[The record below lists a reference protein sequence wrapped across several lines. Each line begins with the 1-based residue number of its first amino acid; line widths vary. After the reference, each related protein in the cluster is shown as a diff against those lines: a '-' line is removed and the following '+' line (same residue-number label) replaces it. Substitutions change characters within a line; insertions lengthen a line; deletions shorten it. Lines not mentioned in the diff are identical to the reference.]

1 MSSSVGAT
9 LEAIKYTRGS
19 LEILD
24 QLLIPKS
31 FIYEVV
37 DTTEKAFHAIRDMK
51 VRGAPA
57 IAIVAVLTLAVE
69 ANQLL
74 QSNDALLADASAI
87 AKLFNEKLDR
97 LAESRPTAVNLF
109 QAVGDFK
116 NKIAQSLETNKTGT
130 EIVQLIIDEAEALMN
145 RDIEENAKISEC
157 GSDHIISTNPSSTT
171 LKVLT
176 HCNTGALATMK
187 YGTALGV
194 IRFLQKKNVLEH
206 AFCTETRPYNQ
217 GARLTAF
224 ELVYE
229 KIPSTL
235 ICDSAVSYLFKT
247 KKIDAIIVGADR
259 VCNNGDTAN
268 KIGTYHI
275 AVSAKHH
282 GIPFYVA
289 APFTSIDLTLAS
301 GDLITI
307 EERSEKEI
315 THYRN
320 NDERA
325 VVENIG
331 VWNPGF
337 DVTTAD
343 LISGFFTDIG
353 VFTPLTCATTGKKY
367 YDLKTQQAEKLKQQ

>member
-1 MSSSVGAT
+1 MSTTQAT
-9 LEAIKYTRGS
+9 LEAIKYQRGS

-24 QLLIPKS
+24 QLLIPKT
-31 FIYEVV
+31 FVYEVV

-57 IAIVAVLTLAVE
+57 IAIVAVLSLAVE
-69 ANQLL
+69 ANKLL
-74 QSNDALLADASAI
+74 SDEQQDASSVAQ
-87 AKLFNEKLDR
+87 LFIKKLDH

-116 NKIAQSLETNKTGT
+116 NKIQEALQQQKTAQQ
-130 EIVQLIIDEAEALMN
+130 ICQLVIDEAEALMN
-145 RDIEENAKISEC
+145 RDIEENARISEF
-157 GSDHIISTNPSSTT
+157 GSEHIISTSSTGKD
-171 LKVLT
+171 LQVLT

-194 IRFLQKKNVLEH
+194 IRFLNKKQVLNH

-229 KIPSTL
+229 KIPATL
-235 ICDSAVSYLFKT
+235 ICDSSVSYLFKT

-307 EERSEKEI
+307 EERSSTEV
-315 THYRN
+315 THFRG
-320 NDERA
+320 DRTVCEG
-325 VVENIG
+325 IG

-337 DVTTAD
+337 DVTSAE

-353 VFTPLTCATTGKKY
+353 VFTPLTDPTTGKKY
-367 YDLKTQQAEKLKQQ
+367 YDLKTQQAELLKNKQQ